1 MKMGKLI
8 VLEGPDTAG
17 KTTIINKLKT
27 ALPIFFEKENFIFT
41 REPGNLIRPGENVCE
56 KIRKRLL
63 KDETLTPYN
72 QAKLFAVARKYHVQD
87 IIKELKKG
95 NNVIT
100 DRFILSS
107 IVYQGIDIGKDK
119 VLDLNSQTLEILK
132 DEEIEINNIVL
143 HITKETYNKRMSKKT
158 KDAMESVDEFTIDVR
173 LYYHSDR
180 ECLEALNI
188 GNIYQVDANNVVEDT
203 LMQTLIH
210 INTILKYN

>member
-1 MKMGKLI
+1 MKTGKLI

-17 KTTIINKLKT
+17 KTTIINKLKA
-27 ALPIFFEKENFIFT
+27 ALPIFFEKESFIFT

-63 KDETLTPYN
+63 RDGTLTPYN

-119 VLDLNSQTLEILK
+119 VLDFNSQVLEILK

-143 HITKETYNKRMSKKT
+143 HITKETYEKRMSRKE
-158 KDAMESVDEFTIDVR
+158 KDALESVDQITVDAR
-173 LYYHSDR
+173 LYFHSNK
-180 ECLEALNI
+180 EFLESLSI

-210 INTILKYN
+210 INTILKDN